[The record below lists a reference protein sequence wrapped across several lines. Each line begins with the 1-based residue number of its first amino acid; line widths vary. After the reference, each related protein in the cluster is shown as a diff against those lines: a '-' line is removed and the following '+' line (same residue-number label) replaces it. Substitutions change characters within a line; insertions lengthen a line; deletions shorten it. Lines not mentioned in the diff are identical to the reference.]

1 MPAKPFTPFLAAL
14 SLALPLAL
22 AGCSSGADEM
32 LGVVVIGAQGDPFV
46 TTGSLPP
53 AAQVVRAAT
62 AEGLV
67 GLDEQGRVVPAMA
80 ERWIVYDDGLSY
92 IFRLRDGIWPDG
104 SAIDAP
110 DVAASLRRALA
121 AARGSSSGAGLED
134 VRGIVVRAG
143 RVVEVQ
149 LARPNPD
156 FLRQIAQ
163 PEFALLHKGRGTGPM
178 QLTRDGVVAA
188 LAPVAPE
195 KRGLPSDPEWGAKMR
210 AVRLS
215 ARGPERAL
223 ALFGE
228 GRADVILGGTLADY
242 PEARGVGFARATV
255 QIDPATGLF
264 GLEVARDGGFLADPA
279 NREALAMAIDRD
291 ALAAALDAPG
301 WTTTTRIVAYGMGD
315 DDGSIGERWNGRSL
329 EERRTAAAARVS
341 AWSQQASRPVRL
353 RIALPP
359 GTGAGLLFDR
369 LAADFRAIGI
379 EARRVGLR
387 EPADLRLLDRVAR
400 FPAKRWFLGELSCTA
415 LRGPCSEEADRL
427 ARLAGQAQ
435 DPAERL
441 GLLSEAEAELTRANV
456 FLPLGTPLRWSI
468 VRRGQTGF
476 APNRWAAHPLMP
488 LATVP
493 R

>member
-1 MPAKPFTPFLAAL
+1 MPAKPFKRTLAAML
-14 SLALPLAL
+14 LLAL
-22 AGCSSGADEM
+22 AGCSSGADEV
-32 LGVVVIGAQGDPFV
+32 LGVVVIGTEGDPFV
-46 TTGSLPP
+46 TGGRLPP
-53 AAQVVRAAT
+53 AAQMVRAAT

-67 GLDEQGRVVPAMA
+67 GLDEQGRVVPALA

-92 IFRLRDGIWPDG
+92 IFRLREGVWADG

-110 DVAASLRRALA
+110 DAAAALRQALA
-121 AARGSSSGAGLED
+121 AARGTSAGAGLED

-149 LARPNPD
+149 LSRPNPD

-178 QLTRDGVVAA
+178 KLKRDGVVAA
-188 LAPVAPE
+188 LTPVAPE
-195 KRGLPSDPEWGAKMR
+195 KRGLPRDPEWATKVR
-210 AVRLS
+210 PVRLS

-228 GRADVILGGTLADY
+228 GRADVILGGTMADY
-242 PEARGVGFARATV
+242 PEARGVGIARASV
-255 QIDPATGLF
+255 QLDPAAGLF
-264 GLEVARDGGFLADPA
+264 GLDVAHEGGFLGDAA

-291 ALAAALDAPG
+291 ALAAALDARG
-301 WTTTTRIVAYGMGD
+301 WAATTRLVAYGMAE

-329 EERRTAAAARVS
+329 EERRAAASARVS
-341 AWSQQASRPVRL
+341 EWEEAQARPVRL

-369 LAADFRAIGI
+369 LAADFRAIGV

-400 FPAKRWFLGELSCTA
+400 IPAKRWFLGELSCA
-415 LRGPCSEEADRL
+415 ARRGPCSEEADRL
-427 ARLAGQAQ
+427 ARLAAQAQ

-441 GLLSEAEAELTRANV
+441 GLLSEAEAELTKANV
-456 FLPLGTPLRWSI
+456 FIPLGAPLRWSI
-468 VRRGQTGF
+468 LRRGITGF

>member
-1 MPAKPFTPFLAAL
+1 MPAKPFTRTLAAML
-14 SLALPLAL
+14 LLAMS
-22 AGCSSGADEM
+22 GCSSGADET
-32 LGVVVIGAQGDPFV
+32 LGVVVIGEEGDPFA
-46 TTGSLPP
+46 TGARLTP
-53 AAQVVRAAT
+53 AAQLVRAVT

-67 GLDEQGRVVPAMA
+67 GLDEQGRVVPALA

-92 IFRLRDGIWPDG
+92 IFRLRDGLWPDG
-104 SAIDAP
+104 AAIDAP
-110 DVAASLRRALA
+110 DAAAALRRALA
-121 AARGSSSGAGLED
+121 AARGSPAGAGLED

-149 LARPNPD
+149 LSRPNPD

-178 QLTRDGVVAA
+178 KLERDGVVAA
-188 LAPVAPE
+188 LAPVAPDR
-195 KRGLPSDPEWGAKMR
+195 RGLPRDTEWSAKVR
-210 AVRLS
+210 TVRLS

-255 QIDPATGLF
+255 QIDPAAGLF
-264 GLEVARDGGFLADPA
+264 GLEVAHESGFLADAA
-279 NREALAMAIDRD
+279 NREALAMAIDRE

-301 WTTTTRIVAYGMGD
+301 WNPTTRLVAYGMGD
-315 DDGSIGERWNGRSL
+315 DDGSIGERWSGRSML
-329 EERRTAAAARVS
+329 ERRAAAAARVRE
-341 AWSQQASRPVRL
+341 WVKVPGRPLRL

-359 GTGAGLLFDR
+359 GSGAGLLFGR
-369 LAADFRAIGI
+369 LAADWRAIGV

-400 FPAKRWFLGELSCTA
+400 FPAKRWFLGELSCTVR
-415 LRGPCSEEADRL
+415 RGPCSEEADRL
-427 ARLAGQAQ
+427 VRLAAQAA
-435 DPAERL
+435 DPAQRL
-441 GLLSEAEAELTRANV
+441 GLLSEAEAELTRANIYI
-456 FLPLGTPLRWSI
+456 PLGAPLRWSI
-468 VRRGQTGF
+468 VRRGITGF

>member
-1 MPAKPFTPFLAAL
+1 MPAKPFKPFLSAML
-14 SLALPLAL
+14 LAL

-32 LGVVVIGAQGDPFV
+32 LGVVVIGSEGDPFV
-46 TTGSLPP
+46 TTGRLPP

-62 AEGLV
+62 TEGLV
-67 GLDEQGRVVPAMA
+67 TLDEQGRVAPALA

-92 IFRLRDGIWPDG
+92 IFRLRDGVWPDG

-121 AARGSSSGAGLED
+121 AARGTSAGAGLED

-149 LARPNPD
+149 LSRPNPD

-178 QLTRDGVVAA
+178 ALDRDGVVAV
-188 LAPVAPE
+188 LTPVPPDR
-195 KRGLPSDPEWGAKMR
+195 RGLPRDPEWAAQVR
-210 AVRLS
+210 TVRLS

-223 ALFGE
+223 ALFAE

-255 QIDPATGLF
+255 QIDPAAGLF
-264 GLEVARDGGFLADPA
+264 GLDMAHEGGFLADPA
-279 NREALAMAIDRD
+279 NREALAMAIDRE

-315 DDGSIGERWNGRSL
+315 DDGSIGERWNGRSI
-329 EERRTAAAARVS
+329 EERRAAAAARVN
-341 AWSQQASRPVRL
+341 AWAREAGRPLRL

-359 GTGAGLLFDR
+359 GTGSGLFFDR
-369 LAADFRAIGI
+369 LAADFRAIGV

-415 LRGPCSEEADRL
+415 RRGPCSEGADRL
-427 ARLAGQAQ
+427 ARLAAQATV
-435 DPAERL
+435 PEERL
-441 GLLSEAEAELTRANV
+441 GLLSEAEAELTKANV
-456 FLPLGTPLRWSI
+456 FIPLGTPLRWSI
-468 VRRGQTGF
+468 VRRGQTGL